1 MMNFSAFS
9 YFFSPLLPAPPYR
22 YCTALATT
30 PEHTLRVFRT
40 HMSNVYKIFVL
51 LNFHLVHFATL
62 SDPCAGRT
70 RAAFTSTPN
79 TSFVL
84 LAPCTHAVYYLLIS
98 LGKVLGKNSRT
109 MTKAGH
115 AHNYTLQVYN
125 YKSVSNDNIIYILL
139 LL

>member
-1 MMNFSAFS
+1 VPSKSHVSPGAETEDDEFLGVFV
-9 YFFSPLLPAPPYR
+9 FFFRPSPYR

-30 PEHTLRVFRT
+30 PEHTRRVFRT
-40 HMSNVYKIFVL
+40 YMSNVYKIFVL

-70 RAAFTSTPN
+70 RAALTSTPN

-98 LGKVLGKNSRT
+98 LGKVLGKNTRT
-109 MTKAGH
+109 TKTIHYKYTTTKAI
-115 AHNYTLQVYN
+115 
-125 YKSVSNDNIIYILL
+125 SIII
-139 LL
+139 